1 MTRTAVDLHPHRG
14 SGPID
19 PSPGEPPE
27 RLTVKPW
34 WDSRLALVGVRPDD
48 PYVERFWLAIVG
60 PSTVVLLRRFTRGLD
75 EHPEGFRVGLLETS
89 LAMGLGRGTGRNAP
103 ISRTLARA
111 ETFGLMRRTGEHGL
125 QVRTHLPV
133 LSARQVRQLPP
144 VLRRVHAD
152 WVRIHRTDRP

>member
-60 PSTVVLLRRFTRGLD
+60 PS
-75 EHPEGFRVGLLETS
+75 
-89 LAMGLGRGTGRNAP
+89 A
-103 ISRTLARA
+103 
-111 ETFGLMRRTGEHGL
+111 FGYPVE
-125 QVRTHLPV
+125 PV
-133 LSARQVRQLPP
+133 LCGGPP
-144 VLRRVHAD
+144 HPTR
-152 WVRIHRTDRP
+152 

>member
-1 MTRTAVDLHPHRG
+1 CGGRLTSPPAPSDLRNAGPTRRHQEWNVTRTAVDLHPHRG

-60 PSTVVLLRRFTRGLD
+60 PSTVVLIRRFTRGLD

-89 LAMGLGRGTGRNAP
+89 LAMGLG
-103 ISRTLARA
+103 
-111 ETFGLMRRTGEHGL
+111 
-125 QVRTHLPV
+125 
-133 LSARQVRQLPP
+133 
-144 VLRRVHAD
+144 
-152 WVRIHRTDRP
+152 